1 MADNKT
7 PESET
12 TTINLHNDITI
23 NGTRYSK
30 GQSVRVPKAQA
41 DDIARMDYEHE
52 QYKAN
57 LHKKNTY
64 EVNGGTMSVGGGGA

>member
-1 MADNKT
+1 MATNQ

-12 TTINLHNDITI
+12 TTINLHNDIRV
-23 NGTRYSK
+23 NGVLYPK
-30 GQSVRVPKAQA
+30 GQGVKVPKRSA
-41 DDIARMDYEHE
+41 DDIARMDFEHE

-64 EVNGGTMSVGGGGA
+64 EVNGGTIAMGGGE